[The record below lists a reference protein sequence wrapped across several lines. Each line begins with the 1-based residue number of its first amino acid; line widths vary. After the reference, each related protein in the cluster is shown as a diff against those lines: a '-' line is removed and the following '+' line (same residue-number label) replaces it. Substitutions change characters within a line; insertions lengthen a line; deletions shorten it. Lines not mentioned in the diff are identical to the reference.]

1 MSITRRGL
9 AAIAAGTVLAL
20 GLSACAGGTDSG
32 SDAGSGSAADVQRE
46 LVLGITSE
54 PLSFDPAQAEE
65 GTRLPFYQAVYD
77 TLLLREPDGT
87 LAPMLATEWEV
98 APDGLSITLTL
109 RDDVTFSDE
118 SQFTS
123 ETVKVNLE
131 RFQAENGPQAAT
143 LATLASVETPDETTA
158 IVRLTEPDPA
168 MPIYLSS
175 VAGLMASTEALASEE
190 IKTTPVG
197 SGPYL
202 LNAEETSV
210 GVRYTYERNE
220 DYWGGRELPYDTIRY
235 SILPDAQAMLNALRS
250 GQINATVFFNPTQ
263 GQEAEDAGFQY
274 WPVEADYQGLVIFD
288 RAGEK
293 VPALG
298 DVRVRQAINHAIDR
312 ELLLNVFM
320 LDRGTVTQQIWGTSA
335 AGYDESLEETY
346 KFDPEKA
353 RKLLAEAGYAEG
365 FDIEVPTVP
374 QFDPAMMAAIAQMLQ
389 DVGIRATLVDVPFAD
404 FFGQL
409 RGGEWPLTYMRFF
422 QPSDWQLI
430 NQFIAPEASWN
441 SFHSTDATVADLI
454 AKIQVAAGDDVVPL
468 AEELNAHIVEQAWFA
483 PFYRVEQQTF
493 TDAETTVTPQV
504 EQAAPSIYNWAP
516 KE

>member
-9 AAIAAGTVLAL
+9 AAIAAAAVLAL
-20 GLSACAGGTDSG
+20 GLSACTGGADSG
-32 SDAGSGSAADVQRE
+32 STAGTGTATDAEYE

-98 APDGLSITLTL
+98 APDGLSITLKL
-109 RDDVTFSDE
+109 RDDVVFSDE
-118 SQFTS
+118 SKFTS
-123 ETVKVNLE
+123 ATVKANLE

-143 LATLASVETPDETTA
+143 LATLAGVDTPDETTA
-158 IVRLTEPDPA
+158 VIRLTEPDPA
-168 MPIYLSS
+168 MTIYLSS
-175 VAGLMASTEALASEE
+175 AAGLMASTEALTSES

-202 LNAEETSV
+202 LNEAETSV
-210 GVRYTYERNE
+210 GVRYTYERKN
-220 DYWGGRELPYDTIRY
+220 DYWGAELPYSTIQY

-263 GQEAEDAGFQY
+263 GQEAQDAGFQY

-288 RAGEK
+288 REGEK

-298 DVRVRQAINHAIDR
+298 DVKVRQAINYAIDR
-312 ELLLNVFM
+312 EQLLSVFM
-320 LDRGTVTQQIWGTSA
+320 LDRGTVTQQIWGTSS
-335 AGYDESLEETY
+335 AGYDESLDNTY
-346 KFDPEKA
+346 TFDPAKA
-353 RKLLAEAGYAEG
+353 RKLLADAGYADG
-365 FDIEVPTVP
+365 FDIEIPTVP

-409 RGGEWPLTYMRFF
+409 RGGEWPLAYMRFF

-441 SFHSTDATVADLI
+441 SFHSTDATVAGLI
-454 AKIQVAAGDDVVPL
+454 EKIQVASGDDVAPL
-468 AEELNAHIVEQAWFA
+468 AQELNAHIVDEAWFA

-493 TDAETTVTPQV
+493 TDVDTTVTPQV

-516 KE
+516 KQ